1 MRLSKNFYIAV
12 GAIFIALL
20 CVLVLSLRDNAETLS
35 ANAFEGA
42 LQQNQFERLWIED
55 DYLYGRTNHALYKTL
70 FMQIQ
75 PQVLKSIPLQ
85 KGQSKMLAYIIL
97 GIIFVF
103 VFVVSFIIFR
113 RNLGGGLFGFFGS
126 EFGGNDTGQ
135 HRFNDSKLLSTK
147 PANSI
152 NSHKRG
158 FGNNVGNSFGGGFGN
173 AKNNRGFGQ
182 ESFGDSF
189 LDSSIEPLHSNIKF
203 SDVAGISEAKEELLE
218 ILDFLKHPAKY
229 SALGISLPKGVLLS
243 GAPGVGKTLIA
254 KALAGESGV
263 PFFYQSGASF
273 VEMYVGVGAKRVREL
288 FSAAKKSAPCIVF
301 IDEIDAI
308 GKKRTSDSHNSER
321 ESTLN
326 QLLVEMDGFSDS
338 SGVIV
343 LGATNHIQA
352 LDSALLRSGRFDR
365 KVFIELPNFA
375 ERAEILKMYLKSKK
389 SHIDPVLIAKKTS
402 SFSGAMLATLVNE
415 AALNTARRGG
425 SEIEERDFEAVYG
438 KISSGKRRLPLLDE
452 KAQKIYALYQASKI
466 IFALKTSLPLQKA
479 TLFEASLLELNSHTI
494 GTNELLNRI
503 YFSLIGSV
511 ALWEYTKEGFGVGGE
526 DFKKASELL
535 DFGKKNGLF
544 ALPNQHLGGLFGNAN
559 PATQNMQN
567 LQNLCVE
574 NLLKD
579 KILLEFLQKNM
590 TEILLAGGALLAYER
605 LDWHGVESS
614 KKTNDNKSQSSD
626 KEKRDDERAQN
637 PKDSNNG
644 AEFVLSA
651 FAPTVLTPFNALS
664 KDYFNESKQSQDNDK
679 AQNHQHNEKSHNTDF
694 SQMAQTNA
702 QDAQDKQD
710 GQDSSPQ
717 AELDLQNPQSQTSDF
732 KTQNLQ
738 NPKSQ
743 NPQNQHNEH
752 STQAGENFIVQNAEI
767 LADFIGFKF

>member
-1 MRLSKNFYIAV
+1 MRLSKHFYMALS
-12 GAIFIALL
+12 AIFVALI
-20 CVLVLSLRDNAETLS
+20 CVLVLILRDNAETLS

-55 DYLYGRTNHALYKTL
+55 DYLYGRTNNALYKTL

-85 KGQSKMLAYIIL
+85 KGQSKMLFFIVL
-97 GIIFVF
+97 GIIFV
-103 VFVVSFIIFR
+103 VVVSFVIFW
-113 RNLGGGLFGFFGS
+113 RNLGGGFLGLFGNGLS
-126 EFGGNDTGQ
+126 SNNAGQ
-135 HRFNDSKLLSTK
+135 NRFNDSKLVGTK
-147 PANSI
+147 PASSTNPQ
-152 NSHKRG
+152 KG
-158 FGNNVGNSFGGGFGN
+158 GFGGGFGN
-173 AKNNRGFGQ
+173 AKNNRGFGK
-182 ESFGDSF
+182 ESFRDSLGDSF

-229 SALGISLPKGVLLS
+229 SSLGISLPKGVLLS

-343 LGATNHIQA
+343 LGATNHIEA

-425 SEIEERDFEAVYG
+425 NEIEERDFEAVYG

-494 GTNELLNRI
+494 STNELLNRI

-526 DFKKASELL
+526 DFKKAGELL

-544 ALPNQHLGGLFGNAN
+544 ALQNQHLGGLFGDFKSNEAI
-559 PATQNMQN
+559 QNVQN
-567 LQNLCVE
+567 LQNLSAQ

-605 LDWHGVESS
+605 LDWHGVESNKNKPN
-614 KKTNDNKSQSSD
+614 KKESNN
-626 KEKRDDERAQN
+626 
-637 PKDSNNG
+637 KDSNINHSKDSTNKEQESPAKDSSNG

-664 KDYFNESKQSQDNDK
+664 KDYFNESKQSNKPQDSQNDAKSNDK
-679 AQNHQHNEKSHNTDF
+679 DSLQISQNNQ
-694 SQMAQTNA
+694 
-702 QDAQDKQD
+702 
-710 GQDSSPQ
+710 QDSSLQ
-717 AELDLQNPQSQTSDF
+717 TGLDLQNPQSKDA
-732 KTQNLQ
+732 KNKELQNQGLQ
-738 NPKSQ
+738 NPNVQ
-743 NPQNQHNEH
+743 NPQNQNNEH
-752 STQAGENFIVQNAEI
+752 STQAGEHFIVQNAEI

>member
-1 MRLSKNFYIAV
+1 MPLSKRFYIAV
-12 GAIFIALL
+12 VAIFFALIF
-20 CVLVLSLRDNAETLS
+20 VLILSLRDNAETLS
-35 ANAFEGA
+35 ASAFEGA
-42 LQQNQFERLWIED
+42 MQQNQFEKLWVED
-55 DYLYGRTNHALYKTL
+55 DYLYGKTNGGLYKTL
-70 FMQIQ
+70 LMQIQ
-75 PQVLKSIPLQ
+75 PQVLTTIALQ
-85 KGQSKMLAYIIL
+85 KGQGKVLSWIIL
-97 GIIFVF
+97 GVIFLF
-103 VFVVSFIIFR
+103 VFVVSFIIFGR
-113 RNLGGGLFGFFGS
+113 SVFGGAFGGLFGGL
-126 EFGGNDTGQ
+126 GGNSQNYYDNKHIKTQKG
-135 HRFNDSKLLSTK
+135 RTFSDSDSNLAK
-147 PANSI
+147 PSNTNNT
-152 NSHKRG
+152 NSHRISNRFSQK
-158 FGNNVGNSFGGGFGN
+158 SF
-173 AKNNRGFGQ
+173 
-182 ESFGDSF
+182 S
-189 LDSSIEPLHSNIKF
+189 DSSPSGDLIEPLHSHIKF

-288 FSAAKKSAPCIVF
+288 FSAAKASAPCIVF

-326 QLLVEMDGFSDS
+326 QLLVEMDGFSES

-389 SHIDPVLIAKKTS
+389 SHIDPVQIAKKTS

-438 KISSGKRRLPLLDE
+438 KISSGKRRLPFLDE

-479 TLFEASLLELNSHTI
+479 TLFEASLLELNTHTI
-494 GTNELLNRI
+494 GTNELLRRI

-511 ALWEYTKEGFGVGGE
+511 ALWEHCGEGFGVGGE
-526 DFKKASELL
+526 DFKRACELVE
-535 DFGKKNGLF
+535 FGSKNGLF
-544 ALPNQHLGGLFGNAN
+544 ASPSKNLGGLFGTKQAN
-559 PATQNMQN
+559 EDFEILEQRSIYRGDTASTEFAAQAVQK
-567 LQNLCVE
+567 
-574 NLLKD
+574 LLKS
-579 KILLEFLQKNM
+579 KNLSEFLQKNM

-605 LDWHGVESS
+605 LDWHGVESIS
-614 KKTNDNKSQSSD
+614 TSSGASSTNEAENTTNPT
-626 KEKRDDERAQN
+626 KETN
-637 PKDSNNG
+637 STNG
-644 AEFVLSA
+644 AEFVIST

-664 KDYFNESKQSQDNDK
+664 KDYFNESKDTAPQTLPANNQKELKPSDSK
-679 AQNHQHNEKSHNTDF
+679 EALPNE
-694 SQMAQTNA
+694 
-702 QDAQDKQD
+702 
-710 GQDSSPQ
+710 
-717 AELDLQNPQSQTSDF
+717 
-732 KTQNLQ
+732 
-738 NPKSQ
+738 PKSQ
-743 NPQNQHNEH
+743 NDQSDTQTKLAKESRQEQEH
-752 STQAGENFIVQNAEI
+752 FIVQNAEI
-767 LADFIGFKF
+767 LADFIGLKFH